1 MIDNEFVAACR
12 DGEIGLVKE
21 KLASGVD
28 PNVTNV
34 AGATGLELS
43 SRNEEQAIVSYLI
56 EQGASP
62 NRERGAPTH
71 TTALIHAA
79 TKGNE
84 RIVSIL
90 CDAGADVNAVD
101 DGYQQT
107 ALMWACAYGRS
118 EEVVRVLLKNGAD
131 PNLTD
136 EFGNTALA
144 LSQHFGFEEI
154 AALVRDAMQK

>member
-1 MIDNEFVAACR
+1 MANNDFVAACR
-12 DGEIGLVKE
+12 DGEIELVKAM
-21 KLASGVD
+21 LAAGVD

-34 AGATGLELS
+34 AEATGLELACS
-43 SRNEEQAIVSYLI
+43 SEERAIVSYLL

-62 NRERGAPTH
+62 NRKEGTPKH

-84 RIVSIL
+84 VIVRIL
-90 CDAGADVNAVD
+90 CEAGADLNAVD

-118 EEVVRVLLKNGAD
+118 EEVVRVLLEKGAD
-131 PNLTD
+131 PNLKD
-136 EFGNTALA
+136 EFGNTALT
-144 LSQHFGFEEI
+144 LSEYFGFESI
-154 AALVRDAMQK
+154 SHLVRGAM